1 MSTEYLEHLRRI
13 LETKLFTLAKTP
25 VTVGTMVVAGGIL
38 LGAYL
43 VSRIAQRG
51 IERAFRARGVT
62 DEGTIGVTTR
72 LVHYLLGIVA
82 IGAALQTIGIK
93 LATLFAAGAVLALAV
108 GFALQTMLQNF
119 VSGVILMVER
129 TIKPGDILEVNG
141 VLLRVV
147 RLGIR
152 STVARSREDEDL
164 LIPNSTLVQSTVKNL
179 TFRDRSYR
187 LRVVV
192 GVTYG
197 SDMTQVRSV
206 LEKVAAD
213 YERRLQTP
221 EPVVLLRSFGTSSVD
236 WELSV
241 WTNDAWNER
250 LIRSELQ
257 QAIWDAFKSEGIVI
271 AFPQLDLH
279 LDAPVVRAL
288 ENRSH
293 AA

>member
-1 MSTEYLEHLRRI
+1 MSPTFWEDVRHI
-13 LETKLFTLAKTP
+13 LNLKLFDLAGTPLTLATL
-25 VTVGTMVVAGGIL
+25 VIVFGIL
-38 LGAYL
+38 LGTYIL
-43 VSRIAQRG
+43 SRVLQRG

-62 DEGTIGVTTR
+62 EEGTVGVTTR

-82 IGAALQTIGIK
+82 IAASMQTIGIK

-108 GFALQTMLQNF
+108 GFALQTVLQNF

-152 STVARSREDEDL
+152 STVARSREDEDM

-179 TFRDRSYR
+179 TFRDKIFR
-187 LRVVV
+187 LRVAV

-197 SDMTQVRSV
+197 SDMSKVRAV
-206 LEKVAAD
+206 LEKVGAEF
-213 YERRLQTP
+213 ERRLASPAPT
-221 EPVVLLRSFGTSSVD
+221 VLLRAFGNSSVD
-236 WELSV
+236 WEVSI

-250 LIRSELQ
+250 SLRSDLQ
-257 QAIWDAFKSEGIVI
+257 EAIWFAFKAEGIVI

-279 LDAPVVRAL
+279 LDPPVVRAL